1 MTRGTAC
8 GYSPSS
14 DNDVMSMQGLVA
26 VTGGTGFIGRC
37 IVQRLLQD
45 GWRVRAL
52 TRRSDAGLSEAGV
65 EVVRGSLEDPARL
78 RALVGSADAVV
89 HCAAAIRACGQE
101 AFVQVNRDGTLR
113 LAEAVLAE
121 PRPPRLLL
129 MSSLA
134 ARAPEVSPYAA
145 TKRMAEDAVR
155 STLGTKAEF
164 CILRPPAVYGPG
176 DRATLPIFRQIQKG
190 LLLVPAADARFSLL
204 YVEDLAEIVACLLGA
219 TTWHGEIIEPDDGR
233 GGYCW
238 TDLARIAGDHLQ
250 RRVRTVPIPWLALWL
265 PAALAQVAG
274 TVLRR
279 APTMTLGKL
288 RELYHAD
295 WVCQGPSGLPSAAAP
310 ARVAFE
316 NGFATTLAW
325 YRQRGWL

>member
-1 MTRGTAC
+1 MK
-8 GYSPSS
+8 
-14 DNDVMSMQGLVA
+14 GLVA

-52 TRRSDAGLSEAGV
+52 ARRSDAGLSDAGI
-65 EVVRGSLEDPARL
+65 EVVRGSLEDPSRL
-78 RALVGSADAVV
+78 RALVRSADAVV
-89 HCAAAIRACGQE
+89 HCAGAIRALSKD

-113 LAEAVLAE
+113 LAEAVVAE

-134 ARAPEVSPYAA
+134 ARAPEISPYAA

-155 STLGTKAEF
+155 RTLTDRAEF
-164 CILRPPAVYGPG
+164 CIVRPPAVYGPG

-204 YVEDLAEIVACLLGA
+204 YVEDLAEIVLRLLGA
-219 TTWHGEIIEPDDGR
+219 SRWHGEVIEPDDGR

-250 RRVRTVPIPWLALWL
+250 RRVRTVPVPRLALWL
-265 PAALAQVAG
+265 PAALAQVMG

-279 APTMTLGKL
+279 APMMTLGKL
-288 RELYHAD
+288 GELYHTD
-295 WVCQGPSGLPSAAAP
+295 WVCQGPSGMLSSAAP
-310 ARVAFE
+310 ARVAFD